1 MTTSTLPNAA
11 PRSSQSLWLGAYF
24 SHSYYWVLGWILVIA
39 IAVNLILQQFPTVF
53 SFTWAEDAEVTATSL
68 AFIVPPIATVAVAA
82 FVIAIVNAGYT
93 RIMIGQGATRGAIAV
108 GNLLAMG
115 VGLAFIVA
123 TALLWRAVESLV
135 PGIVSI
141 ESQPDLDLG
150 WRQYVWLV
158 GIMAAALVFGGFVC
172 TLFQRWHWIVGTA
185 LLVTVLVIL
194 PWFTLATP
202 LILQIIDWWGT
213 PWISAAILAG
223 IFAWLVRGVE
233 VN

>member
-1 MTTSTLPNAA
+1 MTTATLQHAA
-11 PRSSQSLWLGAYF
+11 PRSSQGLWIGKYL
-24 SHSYYWVLGWILVIA
+24 SHSYLWALGWVLVIA
-39 IAVNLILQQFPTVF
+39 IAANLILQAFPSVF
-53 SFTWAEDAEVTATSL
+53 TFTFAEDAEVVTTTL
-68 AFIVPPIATVAVAA
+68 GFIIPPVAAVAVTA
-82 FVIAIVNAGYT
+82 FVIAIVNAGYS

-115 VGLAFIVA
+115 VGLAFIVVA
-123 TALLWRAVESLV
+123 ALLWRAVENLV
-135 PGIVSI
+135 PSIVSI
-141 ESQPDLDLG
+141 ETQLDLTLG
-150 WRQYVWLV
+150 WRQYVWIV

>member
-1 MTTSTLPNAA
+1 MTTSILPNAA
-11 PRSSQSLWLGAYF
+11 PRSSQSLWLGTYF
-24 SHSYYWVLGWILVIA
+24 SRSYYWVLGWVLVIA

-53 SFTWAEDAEVTATSL
+53 RFTWAEDAEVTATSL
-68 AFIVPPIATVAVAA
+68 AFIVPPIATVAVTA

-123 TALLWRAVESLV
+123 TALLWRAVENLV

-141 ESQPDLDLG
+141 ESQLSLDLG
-150 WRQYVWLV
+150 WRQYVWMV